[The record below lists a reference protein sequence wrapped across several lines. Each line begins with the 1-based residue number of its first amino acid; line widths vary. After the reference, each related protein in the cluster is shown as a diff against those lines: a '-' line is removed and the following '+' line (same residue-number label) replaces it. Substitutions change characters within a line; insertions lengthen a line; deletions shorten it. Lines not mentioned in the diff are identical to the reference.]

1 MFDFNKLPTF
11 QINLENFFSNKKK
24 NILFSKK
31 RGVSEVISAILLLGI
46 TVAGAA
52 ILSVSLQ
59 DSDIGNVS
67 QFSPTVG
74 SSGTTISA
82 IKLMGYDTRD
92 TQPGE
97 PLAGISGLENKFTG
111 IGQLCTVT
119 CGGATSG
126 NLPNDAIP
134 GTEFIL
140 LDIKNMALQ
149 NITIRGVVINDISH
163 TWEDTL
169 QPGTCL
175 DLSNNLPGPGKY
187 PASGKFSFLV
197 PVENI
202 ECTSLWK
209 QFSSNVL
216 GSSAEVRVL
225 VKLSSTLGASDI
237 ALNTPLRVSM
247 DTEKQDFDKFLIL
260 SGSLK

>member
-1 MFDFNKLPTF
+1 
-11 QINLENFFSNKKK
+11 
-24 NILFSKK
+24 
-31 RGVSEVISAILLLGI
+31 
-46 TVAGAA
+46 
-52 ILSVSLQ
+52 LSVSLQ

-111 IGQLCTVT
+111 DGQLCTVT
-119 CGGATSG
+119 CAPLL
-126 NLPNDAIP
+126 NDLPNATPIAG
-134 GTEFIL
+134 GTEFIV

-163 TWEDTL
+163 TWEDAI

-225 VKLSSTLGASDI
+225 VKLSSTLGTSDI